1 MTIKASGTQLKFS
14 EIANEFGDSGQNSGE
29 ISLGRYRQHK
39 LNNGN
44 MSNYPVT
51 IGSVSFSELAS
62 GIPTSGQIKA
72 SNFYSKKLTCVDV
85 LSFNKKSS
93 ESTRS
98 IYLPFAFFNALFNE

>member
-1 MTIKASGTQLKFS
+1 MTIKASGSQLKFS

-72 SNFYSKKLTCVDV
+72 SNFYSKKLTFVVDYH
-85 LSFNKKSS
+85 SFAADRDDSPAHVDAEVRWKNGNNS
-93 ESTRS
+93 
-98 IYLPFAFFNALFNE
+98 